1 MSTADD
7 GIEID
12 HAAQLKAS
20 WSEVEPR
27 LERLSQGP
35 TRAGFYRRLHGEYRV
50 AALYSETSCTAGMQR
65 FATELQLE
73 GRRTMTFDGI
83 TGAAQYVVGA
93 YIESLLLG
101 TPDTRDVYD
110 RAAVWIN
117 RAITFVRTGN
127 PQEVPR
133 HAAADGTSF
142 DAPCLC
148 AGGNG

>member
-7 GIEID
+7 GIEPD
-12 HAAQLKAS
+12 QTAQLQAS
-20 WSEVEPR
+20 WGEVEPT

-35 TRAGFYRRLHGEYRV
+35 ARAGFYRRLHGEYRV

-65 FATELQLE
+65 YATELQIQGL
-73 GRRTMTFDGI
+73 RTMSFDGV

-101 TPDTRDVYD
+101 SSDTREVYD

-117 RAITFVRTGN
+117 RAITFARTGSV
-127 PQEVPR
+127 QEVPLQ
-133 HAAADGTSF
+133 AEPDVASF
-142 DAPCLC
+142 EVPRAC
-148 AGGNG
+148 AGGAG